1 MATSS
6 HQLAAEVRCPT
17 HPRRLIMRLFR
28 DPESRIDPASN
39 LIEVKCKDCRGV
51 LLRYN
56 LLGELVDTV
65 EV

>member
-1 MATSS
+1 MITVD
-6 HQLAAEVRCPT
+6 VRCPD
-17 HPRRLIMRLFR
+17 HPGRLVMRLYR
-28 DPESRIDPASN
+28 NPGTRIDPTSN